1 MIVDENIE
9 KEDQIDY
16 IAHLLGQQA
25 GSKFRISQFVSAHVL
40 IIGMGRKIRI
50 SKQIGRLIYILGACY
65 YYLLVLI

>member
-40 IIGMGRKIRI
+40 IIGMGR
-50 SKQIGRLIYILGACY
+50 
-65 YYLLVLI
+65 